1 MWRTLTTSIVRDDS
15 AAISYQDAGVF
26 DIAYVLV
33 KDTKQTWKG
42 ETVIFRLMKGS
53 CSNLFGQIRSASIA
67 DNSAANEA
75 VI

>member
-53 CSNLFGQIRSASIA
+53 
-67 DNSAANEA
+67 
-75 VI
+75 